1 MSIQTAVEFA
11 EKENVKLLNY
21 LVLLGNYP
29 GIGPNRKGLVI
40 IHNTIEMIATCDI
53 RIFINEVF
61 FFFSGDRD
69 SVQRIVLTLGM
80 ARSWSIKKYLVLL
93 RISDQLQVIHKR
105 AHIFLC

>member
-61 FFFSGDRD
+61 FFF
-69 SVQRIVLTLGM
+69 
-80 ARSWSIKKYLVLL
+80 
-93 RISDQLQVIHKR
+93 QVIEIQFKE
-105 AHIFLC
+105 